1 MLCAVSV
8 SMEGVE
14 NGFGGTKP
22 IAIHHSPIWT
32 LSSAAE
38 TTGNYK

>member
-1 MLCAVSV
+1 MLCSVSV
-8 SMEGVE
+8 SVEGVE
-14 NGFGGTKP
+14 NGFGGTV
-22 IAIHHSPIWT
+22 AVHHSPVWT